1 MDTGKVPEAA
11 SLEMEFCRPARPR
24 RKYLHQTP
32 SESATDASP
41 LMNLGWEGR
50 AWDGE
55 VEEEGGGK
63 RRKGEK
69 GGARGRGSDGPE

>member
-41 LMNLGWEGR
+41 LMNLAWEGQ
-50 AWDGE
+50 ASGGE
-55 VEEEGGGK
+55 VVEEEE
-63 RRKGEK
+63 GEE
-69 GGARGRGSDGPE
+69 GGRGSDGPG